1 GKRCM
6 KVIWV
11 PPINGQAKTMFPP
24 EYTSSDPIPKHTNSF
39 GCLNNNIILFSG
51 LDESGNEKGPAQAV
65 LDGHFA
71 AGSLELGI
79 IRDGL
84 GAYGE
89 RILGSSSEYV
99 QSNVSKYFSDPQYY
113 FQVNG
118 QYVRNKLKVILF
130 PFLHRPKSFEP
141 SVHKGTTLMV
151 SAGTATK
158 GRIMWSYSYYFLIP
172 FMCMHGGFLG
182 EDREENSICRDKE
195 L

>member
-1 GKRCM
+1 M

-51 LDESGNEKGPAQAV
+51 LDESGNEKRPAQT
-65 LDGHFA
+65 G
-71 AGSLELGI
+71 AGAGI

-89 RILGSSSEYV
+89 RILGSSFEYV
-99 QSNVSKYFSDPQYY
+99 QSNVSLYSLGSWEAP
-113 FQVNG
+113 
-118 QYVRNKLKVILF
+118 LF
-130 PFLHRPKSFEP
+130 DI
-141 SVHKGTTLMV
+141 VAY
-151 SAGTATK
+151 AGYAFTGMCVPVM
-158 GRIMWSYSYYFLIP
+158 GRIMWSYSYYFLMP
-172 FMCMHGGFLG
+172 FMCMHGGLLG
-182 EDREENSICRDKE
+182 EDREENSICRDKD